1 MFRTYQSSLHVS
13 LHVCNVFCYHV
24 MYASIMGIPSLD
36 KDKYFLEE
44 EKVTVCLRPLAFNTN
59 SDTVT
64 SHTPSVVGRDENSN
78 HVEATVTLPFQ
89 PVNSCS
95 VDEVVPAG
103 DDINQ
108 LRRLRKRRAAAVA
121 LDFDGGKKSRDS
133 ESEYWI

>member
-1 MFRTYQSSLHVS
+1 
-13 LHVCNVFCYHV
+13 

-64 SHTPSVVGRDENSN
+64 SHTPSVVGSDENSN
-78 HVEATVTLPFQ
+78 HVEATVTLPFK
-89 PVNSCS
+89 PVNNCS
-95 VDEVVPAG
+95 VIPAG

-121 LDFDGGKKSRDS
+121 LDFDGVKKSRDS